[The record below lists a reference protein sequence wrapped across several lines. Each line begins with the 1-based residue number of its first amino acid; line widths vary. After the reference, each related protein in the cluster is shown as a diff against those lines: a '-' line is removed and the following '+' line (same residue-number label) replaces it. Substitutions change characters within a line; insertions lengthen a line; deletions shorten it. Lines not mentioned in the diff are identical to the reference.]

1 MAVAKPEGC
10 FIEGMTDAQF
20 KGFLRFVL
28 QDVQDAIAEQ
38 DPEKVKELL
47 AKLEDKLQKTLED

>member
-1 MAVAKPEGC
+1 MAW
-10 FIEGMTDAQF
+10 TDAQF

-38 DPEKVKELL
+38 DPENVKELL
-47 AKLEDKLQKTLED
+47 AKLEDKL

>member
-1 MAVAKPEGC
+1 M
-10 FIEGMTDAQF
+10 GMTDAQF

-28 QDVQDAIAEQ
+28 QDVQDAIDEQ
-38 DPEKVKELL
+38 EPEKVKELL

>member
-1 MAVAKPEGC
+1 
-10 FIEGMTDAQF
+10 MTDAHF

-28 QDVQDAIAEQ
+28 QDVQDAIAERE
-38 DPEKVKELL
+38 PEKVKELL